1 MTSAIHRARKTIDH
15 ANRGALART
24 LLAAA
29 LCGCLALAAV
39 PALAQSTGA
48 TIRGQT
54 VADATVVVLNP
65 ATGLRRSVQAG
76 ADGHYSVAG
85 LPPGTYRIEVQSGGL
100 REAAPVVALHEEPA
114 GVAEHPG
121 FENQDAG
128 ERGRGDLHVVLLHG
142 D

>member
-65 ATGLRRSVQAG
+65 ATVRSARTPASSPYSYASAWTCAG
-76 ADGHYSVAG
+76 MV
-85 LPPGTYRIEVQSGGL
+85 PPWAWTT
-100 REAAPVVALHEEPA
+100 
-114 GVAEHPG
+114 
-121 FENQDAG
+121 
-128 ERGRGDLHVVLLHG
+128 
-142 D
+142 